1 MFKATSSKLQKI
13 SIDSDESNASL
24 YCKRLHSIPS
34 TLQILEI
41 NMEISRKSSIKLLGM
56 LLNENLTRLDYIRAV
71 KKKVPKNV
79 SGLYFVH

>member
-24 YCKRLHSIPS
+24 YCKNKTLPN

-71 KKKVPKNV
+71 KKKIPKNV

>member
-13 SIDSDESNASL
+13 SIDIDESNASL
-24 YCKRLHSIPS
+24 YCKNKTLPN

>member
-13 SIDSDESNASL
+13 SIDSDESNTSL
-24 YCKRLHSIPS
+24 YCKNKTLPS

-71 KKKVPKNV
+71 KKKIPKNV

>member
-24 YCKRLHSIPS
+24 YCKNKTLPN

>member
-13 SIDSDESNASL
+13 PIDSDKSNASL
-24 YCKRLHSIPS
+24 YCRNKTLPS

-41 NMEISRKSSIKLLGM
+41 NMEISGKSSIKLLGM